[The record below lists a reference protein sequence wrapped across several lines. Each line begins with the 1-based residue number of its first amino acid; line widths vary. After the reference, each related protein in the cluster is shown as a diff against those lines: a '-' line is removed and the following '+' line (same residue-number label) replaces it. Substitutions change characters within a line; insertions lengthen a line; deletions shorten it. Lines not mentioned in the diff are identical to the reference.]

1 MKQPAYSY
9 MVRLP
14 ENPEPGR
21 RYPAVFT
28 LHGRGSNE
36 EDLAA
41 LTAHLEGKFILVHIR
56 GDLPAGAGYQYY
68 ELQSIGNPMRSQFDA
83 AAAQLEELICY
94 VTEQHPVD
102 PARRYVLGFSQGAI
116 LAMTLALVMGSGL
129 KGIIALNGY
138 VPGFVKT
145 EYKLQ
150 PLEQVSVFISHG
162 EQDHIFPLSVG
173 LETEA
178 YFRPLAPRLEFR
190 TYPAGHGVT
199 EQNRRD
205 FTEWLIEDAE
215 LEAGEGGRR
224 P

>member
-138 VPGFVKT
+138 VPGFVKPSISCSLLIRYPYLSPT
-145 EYKLQ
+145 GSRIIFSRCLWDWRQKPIFVRLLRVWSSV
-150 PLEQVSVFISHG
+150 PIRPDMVSPSRI
-162 EQDHIFPLSVG
+162 
-173 LETEA
+173 
-178 YFRPLAPRLEFR
+178 
-190 TYPAGHGVT
+190 
-199 EQNRRD
+199 
-205 FTEWLIEDAE
+205 DAI
-215 LEAGEGGRR
+215 LPNG
-224 P
+224 